1 MEREH
6 MTLHLTWNQKKKFTQ
21 ILTIRDD
28 PKNCFYC
35 MKPFTD
41 TNPRV
46 WEHLD
51 NDETHNYPE
60 NLVWSHHSCNVKK
73 RMDDNMLAKA
83 QGKLTMNMQSDL
95 FTCGNTLADTGT
107 TKELTSQQEISKTN
121 MRITKQFLLE
131 HTLTNDELLLKDVV
145 NAIVDICQNNNDTGS
160 QSAVYRYIDSLSN
173 PYTGK
178 YTICLNSK
186 GEKIIQRK
194 IEN

>member
-6 MTLHLTWNQKKKFTQ
+6 MTLHLTLNQKKRFAP

-51 NDETHNYPE
+51 NDDTHNYPE

-73 RMDDNMLAKA
+73 RMDDKMLAKA
-83 QGKLTMNMQSDL
+83 QGKLTMNIQSDL
-95 FTCGNTLADTGT
+95 FTSAGTLADTGT
-107 TKELTSQQEISKTN
+107 TKDTTSQQEISKCN
-121 MRITKQFLLE
+121 NRITKQFLLE
-131 HTLTNDELLLKDVV
+131 HTINDELLLKDAV
-145 NAIVDICQNNNDTGS
+145 NAIVDICQDNNDTGS
-160 QSAVYRYIDSLSN
+160 QSAVYRYIDSLTN

-178 YTICLNSK
+178 YTLSVNSK
-186 GEKIIQRK
+186 GQNIIRRRT
-194 IEN
+194 EN

>member
-1 MEREH
+1 
-6 MTLHLTWNQKKKFTQ
+6 MTLHLTLNQKKRFAP

-51 NDETHNYPE
+51 NDDTHNYPE

-73 RMDDNMLAKA
+73 RMDDKMLAKA
-83 QGKLTMNMQSDL
+83 QGKLTMNIQSDL
-95 FTCGNTLADTGT
+95 FTSAGTLADTGT
-107 TKELTSQQEISKTN
+107 TKDTTSQQEISKCN
-121 MRITKQFLLE
+121 NRITKQFLLE
-131 HTLTNDELLLKDVV
+131 HTINDELLLKDAV
-145 NAIVDICQNNNDTGS
+145 NAIVDICQDNNDTGS

-178 YTICLNSK
+178 YTLSVNSK
-186 GEKIIQRK
+186 GQNIIRRRT
-194 IEN
+194 EN